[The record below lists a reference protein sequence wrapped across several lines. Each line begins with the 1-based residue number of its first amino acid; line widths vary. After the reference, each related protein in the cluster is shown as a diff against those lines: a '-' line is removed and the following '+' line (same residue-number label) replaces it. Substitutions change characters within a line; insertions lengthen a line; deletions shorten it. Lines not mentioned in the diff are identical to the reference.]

1 MADLASS
8 DITVTISE
16 RRIVG
21 KKRRNYV
28 TITFGDGAKTYPA
41 GGVPMPAFS
50 SFGMIRQLDH
60 LNVLDDSAGTFL
72 VKYDKANNKLRY
84 YFPTGGTGT
93 PAAASATAPIVSSGA
108 STASAVDAT
117 TPTIKPGQAKEFV
130 SATTTIA
137 AQTLVCEAV
146 GW

>member
-8 DITVTISE
+8 DVTVVLSE

-21 KKRRNYV
+21 KKRRNIL

-41 GGVPMPAFS
+41 GGVPMPTFG
-50 SFGMIRQLDH
+50 SFGMTRQLDF
-60 LNVLDDSAGTFL
+60 LNVLDDSAGPFL
-72 VKYDKANNKLRY
+72 VKYDKTNNKLRFY
-84 YFPTGGTGT
+84 WPTGGGGT
-93 PAAASATAPIVSSGA
+93 PAVASATNPIVSSGA

-117 TPTIKPGQAKEFV
+117 TPTIKPGKAVEFTA
-130 SATTTIA
+130 ATTTIA
-137 AQTLVCEAV
+137 AYTLQCEAV